1 MWLLRGIWPGDET
14 CISSA
19 LQVPIS
25 GAAAGGNW
33 EPPVERQPEISEE
46 GVPRWGF
53 KGWLEV
59 CHPFLHLFICAHMCE
74 LECHSTRVEIT

>member
-25 GAAAGGNW
+25 GAVAGGSW
-33 EPPVERQPEISEE
+33 ELVERQSEVSEE

-53 KGWLEV
+53 REWLEV
-59 CHPFLHLFICAHMCE
+59 CHPFIYMCR
-74 LECHSTRVEIT
+74 RV